1 MPQAVLAVLV
11 GLTVCQIAIVLT
23 TVYLHRTVAH
33 KALQLNYGVRVFFR
47 FLIWITTGIQP
58 REWAAVHRRH
68 HAYTDVDGDPHSPL
82 MIGLWRVELTNAYLY
97 RKTVRDGVTVERYA
111 K

>member
-11 GLTVCQIAIVLT
+11 GLTTCQIAIVLT
-23 TVYLHRTVAH
+23 TVYLHRTLSH
-33 KALQLNYGVRVFFR
+33 KALKLSFGVELFFR

-68 HAYTDVDGDPHSPL
+68 HAFTDVEGDPHSPL
-82 MIGLWRVELTNAYLY
+82 LLGFWKVQLTNAALY
-97 RKTVRDGVTVERYA
+97 RRTARD
-111 K
+111 